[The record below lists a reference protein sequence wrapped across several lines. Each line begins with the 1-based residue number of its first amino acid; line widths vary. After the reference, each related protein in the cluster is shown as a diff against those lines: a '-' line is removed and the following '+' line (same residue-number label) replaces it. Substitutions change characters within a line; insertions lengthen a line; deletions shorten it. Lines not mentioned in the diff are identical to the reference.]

1 MLRSIVEERS
11 QNLVVMDVFSKLIQ
25 DRIIFIDD
33 IIDSELANNVIAQL
47 LILNSLSKTETI
59 NIYINSPGGSCTDGL
74 AIYDIAKVIQA
85 PIRTTCV
92 GTAASMAAVLM
103 FMGKER
109 CALKHSRMM
118 FHEVSGGFDGKTKDM
133 EIYFKVM
140 KEVQSELFD
149 IISENSQ
156 ITNPEELFKLD
167 TWYTASA
174 AKELG
179 IIDTIL

>member
-1 MLRSIVEERS
+1 
-11 QNLVVMDVFSKLIQ
+11 
-25 DRIIFIDD
+25 
-33 IIDSELANNVIAQL
+33 
-47 LILNSLSKTETI
+47 
-59 NIYINSPGGSCTDGL
+59 
-74 AIYDIAKVIQA
+74 
-85 PIRTTCV
+85 
-92 GTAASMAAVLM
+92 
-103 FMGKER
+103 
-109 CALKHSRMM
+109 MM